1 MVDDQPRDW
10 NTANLLGDLYVR
22 AGQIDPAIAQFS
34 RMADALGSEG
44 FLPKA
49 AALYKK
55 ILKLRPNDDK
65 ALMKAGELAAEQGL
79 LADART
85 FFTAA
90 ADGRRQRG
98 DARGA
103 LEIAVRVG
111 ALNPGDVDARMRAAR
126 ARIDLDDVTGGLQDL
141 HDLAA
146 MLIEQQRDAD
156 ALVPLREIAR
166 LDPGDAGAT
175 QELVRILLA
184 QGNVADASAFLTAD
198 AVGTDPRLMLAALQ
212 FQLPRGDSGSLE
224 LVDRLLTRD
233 PLAAEAV
240 AALALTLLPSQSS
253 TAYAVIDRVVERAV
267 ADGDFDRASATLR
280 SFIERWPHD
289 VPALTRLV
297 EVAVDGGLT
306 DGIIDAQALLADAY
320 LATGAAA
327 EARYVAEDLVT
338 RQP

>member
-1 MVDDQPRDW
+1 VNVSLDRAATARQAEKLLRQGKLDQAIAEYVRMVDDQPRDW

-126 ARIDLDDVTGGLQDL
+126 AR
-141 HDLAA
+141 
-146 MLIEQQRDAD
+146 
-156 ALVPLREIAR
+156 
-166 LDPGDAGAT
+166 
-175 QELVRILLA
+175 
-184 QGNVADASAFLTAD
+184 
-198 AVGTDPRLMLAALQ
+198 
-212 FQLPRGDSGSLE
+212 
-224 LVDRLLTRD
+224 
-233 PLAAEAV
+233 
-240 AALALTLLPSQSS
+240 S
-253 TAYAVIDRVVERAV
+253 T
-267 ADGDFDRASATLR
+267 STM
-280 SFIERWPHD
+280 
-289 VPALTRLV
+289 
-297 EVAVDGGLT
+297 
-306 DGIIDAQALLADAY
+306 
-320 LATGAAA
+320 
-327 EARYVAEDLVT
+327 
-338 RQP
+338 